1 MIGVKYE
8 NLRDPA
14 FLTALQKMA
23 SFSKPEP
30 TFVKKLFKL
39 YKCVTE
45 EIKVMN
51 KLYQAGLEECA
62 ERDEHGNMKPME
74 GVQGGIKIN
83 PAMSMQWDE
92 IAKKIAATEATLECE
107 GISFQEAIAKLGL
120 TPQELVAVEPL
131 LIQ

>member
-8 NLRDPA
+8 TLRDPS

-23 SFSKPEP
+23 AFSKPEP
-30 TFVKKLFKL
+30 TLVKKLFKL
-39 YKCVTE
+39 YKCVSE
-45 EIKVMN
+45 EIKIMN

-62 ERDEHGNMKPME
+62 ERDEHGNMKSME

-83 PAMSMQWDE
+83 PSMAANWDE
-92 IAKKIAATEATLECE
+92 TAKKIAATEVTLECDA
-107 GISFQEAIAKLGL
+107 IPFNEAVTKLGL